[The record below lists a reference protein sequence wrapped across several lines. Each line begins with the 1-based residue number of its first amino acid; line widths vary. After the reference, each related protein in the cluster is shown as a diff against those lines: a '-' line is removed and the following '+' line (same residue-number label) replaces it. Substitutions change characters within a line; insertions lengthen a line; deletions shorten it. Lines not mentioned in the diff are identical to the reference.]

1 MSADLNVIVF
11 DGELLTVEEV
21 MGYNRGID
29 LDQFLSLPPE
39 VAAVLQKN
47 HDDLFEKVYMILED
61 NDDPDNPNRLKYL
74 EDNCWV
80 GQVST
85 LKAMLSDD
93 DPSAYIPTV
102 VQHFAHI
109 YEREGGVV
117 LLTEGIISELLA
129 GFDLPSN
136 SVYEQDNT
144 NRGIASKEEIGEF
157 LNKHLGSWTFVD
169 NW

>member
-1 MSADLNVIVF
+1 MSADMNVIVF

-21 MGYNRGID
+21 MSYNRGID
-29 LDQFLSLPPE
+29 IDQFLSLPPE
-39 VAAVLQKN
+39 EAAELQKT
-47 HDDLFEKVYMILED
+47 HDELFEKMYMILED
-61 NDDPDNPNRLKYL
+61 DENPDNPSRLKYL
-74 EDNCWV
+74 EDNCWI

-93 DPSAYIPTV
+93 DSNEYIPTV
-102 VQHFAHI
+102 VQHFTNI
-109 YEREGGVV
+109 YERESGVL
-117 LLTEGIISELLA
+117 LLTETVINELLA

-136 SVYEQDNT
+136 SIYEQDNE
-144 NRGIASKEEIGEF
+144 NRGIARKEEVQLF